1 MCYAHVEVYRDC
13 NTSDSV
19 EAIARVT
26 ISSSVAARFFK
37 AGDGCVSSGQTRF
50 RFCYQAP
57 LEDRRER
64 NMKPNLLAEHCEQCG
79 SSNVSLV
86 ERPMSL
92 WDVLVMVPRSLG
104 FLSPSFF
111 SLSVRGNPR
120 QRRQDQQYRCLRC
133 NRTWHVIRE
142 RTAI

>member
-1 MCYAHVEVYRDC
+1 
-13 NTSDSV
+13 
-19 EAIARVT
+19 
-26 ISSSVAARFFK
+26 
-37 AGDGCVSSGQTRF
+37 
-50 RFCYQAP
+50 
-57 LEDRRER
+57 
-64 NMKPNLLAEHCEQCG
+64 MKPNLLAEHCKQCG

-142 RTAI
+142 RNAT

>member
-13 NTSDSV
+13 NTSDWV

-64 NMKPNLLAEHCEQCG
+64 NMKPNLLAEHCKQSG
-79 SSNVSLV
+79 ASNVSLV
-86 ERPMSL
+86 ERPVSL

-104 FLSPSFF
+104 FLSPDFF

-120 QRRQDQQYRCLRC
+120 QRRQGQQYRCRRSDGTC
-133 NRTWHVIRE
+133 DVF
-142 RTAI
+142 